1 MPGMWAQVA
10 DISCAWA
17 DIGCPASR
25 TGIPGAGPDI
35 IIRHQYAD
43 MNVGQAQIISKNI
56 PGAGRLPPCG
66 SRHGQ
71 TGIPTPRSMSG
82 GGPGCSCPREQ
93 GQALPSKP
101 RACQSRCQALARA
114 APVRRC
120 LVPSRAARPIERPVG
135 RRVRRGVA
143 RHACQAALQVACR
156 PTYPMSGGVAGAVQ
170 PSLPRPLWGHS
181 SLLLPIRVS
190 PCNLALPV
198 YKGGQ
203 GLLCEG
209 RLRIGRSNHSP
220 QLGFIFYL

>member
-1 MPGMWAQVA
+1 MK
-10 DISCAWA
+10 
-17 DIGCPASR
+17 
-25 TGIPGAGPDI
+25 
-35 IIRHQYAD
+35 
-43 MNVGQAQIISKNI
+43 VGRAQIISKDV
-56 PGAGRLPPCG
+56 PGAGRLPPLEADMVKPG
-66 SRHGQ
+66 SPPPLHVRWQ
-71 TGIPTPRSMSG
+71 AWMFLS
-82 GGPGCSCPREQ
+82 REQ

-198 YKGGQ
+198 YKGGA
-203 GLLCEG
+203 G
-209 RLRIGRSNHSP
+209 P
-220 QLGFIFYL
+220 PA

>member
-1 MPGMWAQVA
+1 
-10 DISCAWA
+10 
-17 DIGCPASR
+17 
-25 TGIPGAGPDI
+25 
-35 IIRHQYAD
+35 

-71 TGIPTPRSMSG
+71 AGIPTPRSMSG

-120 LVPSRAARPIERPVG
+120 LVPSRAVRPIERPVG
-135 RRVRRGVA
+135 RRVRRGVT

-203 GLLCEG
+203 GLLCEEIG
-209 RLRIGRSNHSP
+209 SEREDRAVEPFTTVRLHLLPLAEQLEERHCSP
-220 QLGFIFYL
+220 IQRTIIPYRQAGVGVLPPYEGPEPG

>member
-1 MPGMWAQVA
+1 MPGPTSVVRHLGPTSVCRHECRPGSNHLQEH
-10 DISCAWA
+10 
-17 DIGCPASR
+17 SR
-25 TGIPGAGPDI
+25 
-35 IIRHQYAD
+35 
-43 MNVGQAQIISKNI
+43 
-56 PGAGRLPPCG
+56 
-66 SRHGQ
+66 SR
-71 TGIPTPRSMSG
+71 PTSSLWKPTWSSRDPYPRSMSG
-82 GGPGCSCPREQ
+82 GGPGCSCPRGQ
-93 GQALPSKP
+93 GQALQSKP

-120 LVPSRAARPIERPVG
+120 LVPSRAVRPIERPVG

-203 GLLCEG
+203 GLLREKRRGSGG
-209 RLRIGRSNHSP
+209 RTIHHC
-220 QLGFIFYL
+220 

>member
-1 MPGMWAQVA
+1 MWAQVA

-25 TGIPGAGPDI
+25 TGIPGAGP
-35 IIRHQYAD
+35 RHHYPTSI
-43 MNVGQAQIISKNI
+43 G
-56 PGAGRLPPCG
+56 
-66 SRHGQ
+66 RHGCRP
-71 TGIPTPRSMSG
+71 GSNHLREHSRSRPTSSLWKPTWSSRDPHPRSMSG

-120 LVPSRAARPIERPVG
+120 LVPSRAVRPIKQPVG

-143 RHACQAALQVACR
+143 RHACRAALQVACR

-170 PSLPRPLWGHS
+170 SSLPRPLWGHS
-181 SLLLPIRVS
+181 SLLLPVRVS

-209 RLRIGRSNHSP
+209 RERIGRSNHSP